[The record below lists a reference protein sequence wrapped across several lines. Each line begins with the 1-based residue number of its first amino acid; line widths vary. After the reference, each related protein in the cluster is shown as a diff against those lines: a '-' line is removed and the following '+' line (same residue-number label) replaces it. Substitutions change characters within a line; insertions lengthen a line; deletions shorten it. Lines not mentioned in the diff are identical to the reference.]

1 MANLF
6 VLFKTK
12 AAFNAA
18 TLGTGYSNDSIVF
31 IQDTQEIWTHGV
43 FYAIPDSYKT
53 KITNLETAVQA
64 LQTAN
69 ANLFAIK
76 TVSDGTSDFVAATGK
91 EKITFKAGDHAS
103 VEVDPLTGEIA
114 IDSVNTLTTGTA
126 NGSVAFNGK
135 DVPVKGL
142 GDAAYETKKYFDD
155 AIAEAKAAG
164 DGANTAL
171 EAYKT
176 SNNTAVAAAK
186 SAADAAKAAADAKV
200 ATVSAG
206 DGLKVTGDATDPVIG
221 LLIDSTGNVT
231 LTKSANGLKADVT
244 IPEADVVGVTAND
257 KILALGADKKLA
269 TTLKLAYNPTD
280 KKIKLTGIDDA
291 LISEVDATEFIKDG
305 MVDNVT
311 FDTTTKILTITFNTA
326 SGKEAIPVDLT
337 SLVDTYDGSN
347 VKLKNIAIPSTD
359 AVEPAA
365 NDSVDSAVANL
376 IKKDRELKATIDAN
390 AGNITNIQTNQ
401 LTEIEKGTDGDFVT
415 TTVGAKASNKQ
426 AVSVAVTTKAVENAS
441 AIDNGLAT
449 AYNTKQYVDNKFA
462 WTVYE

>member
-1 MANLF
+1 
-6 VLFKTK
+6 
-12 AAFNAA
+12 
-18 TLGTGYSNDSIVF
+18 
-31 IQDTQEIWTHGV
+31 
-43 FYAIPDSYKT
+43 
-53 KITNLETAVQA
+53 
-64 LQTAN
+64 
-69 ANLFAIK
+69 
-76 TVSDGTSDFVAATGK
+76 
-91 EKITFKAGDHAS
+91 
-103 VEVDPLTGEIA
+103 
-114 IDSVNTLTTGTA
+114 
-126 NGSVAFNGK
+126 
-135 DVPVKGL
+135 
-142 GDAAYETKKYFDD
+142 
-155 AIAEAKAAG
+155 
-164 DGANTAL
+164 
-171 EAYKT
+171 
-176 SNNTAVAAAK
+176 
-186 SAADAAKAAADAKV
+186 
-200 ATVSAG
+200 
-206 DGLKVTGDATDPVIG
+206 
-221 LLIDSTGNVT
+221 
-231 LTKSANGLKADVT
+231 
-244 IPEADVVGVTAND
+244 
-257 KILALGADKKLA
+257 
-269 TTLKLAYNPTD
+269 
-280 KKIKLTGIDDA
+280 
-291 LISEVDATEFIKDG
+291 

-441 AIDNGLAT
+441 ATDNGLAT